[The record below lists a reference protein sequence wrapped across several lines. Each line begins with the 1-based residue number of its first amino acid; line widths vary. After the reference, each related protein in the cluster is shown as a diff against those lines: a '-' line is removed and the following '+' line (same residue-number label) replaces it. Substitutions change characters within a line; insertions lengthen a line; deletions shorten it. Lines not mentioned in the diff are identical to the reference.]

1 MFAVAL
7 TYGSRKAE
15 GRSRRPPPTAE
26 WTCRTNHAR
35 ITLRSRSRPVCS
47 SCFLQDAEGII
58 DTVSVRRFFH
68 LQLPRTL
75 LASQIGSGVRR
86 GCPRRSNLVAGLFL
100 PERLIAAAARLPR
113 DRPARVL
120 VARCVRPL
128 PVLYEGI
135 AKNVWE
141 LLWARAGSAGPVDP
155 VRRPV
160 DGRSHNLG
168 RRGSPV
174 LPAWAQGAHR
184 EAPPVFLDTD

>member
-1 MFAVAL
+1 MPPPPLTSDSPLIRVQENWGRL
-7 TYGSRKAE
+7 TYRMPVS
-15 GRSRRPPPTAE
+15 
-26 WTCRTNHAR
+26 
-35 ITLRSRSRPVCS
+35 TLPLLESRPGSVRS
-47 SCFLQDAEGII
+47 NQLPAITRRFPGEGFL
-58 DTVSVRRFFH
+58 VSVRRFFH

-75 LASQIGSGVRR
+75 LASQIGSCIRR

-141 LLWARAGSAGPVDP
+141 LLWVRAGSAGPVDP

-174 LPAWAQGAHR
+174 LPAWVQGAHR
-184 EAPPVFLDTD
+184 